1 MISTLY
7 FAITPCEIVGV
18 LMIVAIITHTHA
30 LTVPAPVEIGQT
42 IESLLDEGELSFF
55 QFQLPMV
62 GMTVQLQVQ
71 QGRVVMYA
79 SSKIRNPSAAL
90 YDVRLET
97 DSTASVYLD
106 PSDFEDNA
114 PNPSS
119 RKRQATVMFTNTT
132 IFVSVEGLDNTN
144 NFMLDTTF
152 GDTCKS
158 TEKYYMWS

>member
-1 MISTLY
+1 MLT
-7 FAITPCEIVGV
+7 IVV
-18 LMIVAIITHTHA
+18 IIPHTHA

-55 QFQLPMV
+55 RFSLPMD
-62 GMTVQLQVQ
+62 GMTIQLQVQ

-79 SSKIRNPSAAL
+79 SSRIRNPSAAL
-90 YDVRLET
+90 FDVRLET

-106 PSDFEDNA
+106 PSDFEDDA
-114 PNPSS
+114 PTPSS
-119 RKRQATVMFTNTT
+119 RKRQASVMFTNTT
-132 IFVSVEGLDNTN
+132 IFVSVEGLENTN

-158 TEKYYMWS
+158 TD

>member
-1 MISTLY
+1 M
-7 FAITPCEIVGV
+7 AV
-18 LMIVAIITHTHA
+18 LMIVAITTHVP
-30 LTVPAPVEIGQT
+30 TVPAPVEIGET

-55 QFQLPMV
+55 QFSLPAQ
-62 GMTVQLQVQ
+62 GMTFQLQVQ

-79 SSKIRNPSAAL
+79 SSQIRNPSAAL

-114 PNPSS
+114 PDPSS
-119 RKRQATVMFTNTT
+119 RKRQATAMFTNTT
-132 IFVSVEGLDNTN
+132 IFVSVEGLNTIN

-158 TEKYYMWS
+158 IYRVVLRGLKSTK

>member
-1 MISTLY
+1 
-7 FAITPCEIVGV
+7 
-18 LMIVAIITHTHA
+18 MIVAIITHA

-55 QFQLPMV
+55 QFSLPAQ
-62 GMTVQLQVQ
+62 GMTFQLQVQ

-79 SSKIRNPSAAL
+79 SSQIRNPSSAL

-114 PNPSS
+114 PDPSS
-119 RKRQATVMFTNTT
+119 RKRQATEVFTNTT
-132 IFVSVEGLDNTN
+132 IFVSVEGLNTIN

-158 TEKYYMWS
+158 IYRVVLHGLNSTK